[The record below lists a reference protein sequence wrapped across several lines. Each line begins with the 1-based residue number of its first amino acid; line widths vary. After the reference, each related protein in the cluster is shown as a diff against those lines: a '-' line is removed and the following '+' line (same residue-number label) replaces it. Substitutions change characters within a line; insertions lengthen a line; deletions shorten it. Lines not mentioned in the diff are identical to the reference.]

1 MKATDIE
8 TKQQTIYMCD
18 NIRQG
23 AIMLQWKGQKHAPSP
38 DDVAYILLFK
48 HIKNQT
54 RYAFTYRP
62 RNRLREREDHSTLH
76 QSSPGAEI
84 R

>member
-1 MKATDIE
+1 
-8 TKQQTIYMCD
+8 
-18 NIRQG
+18 
-23 AIMLQWKGQKHAPSP
+23 MLQWKGQKHAPSP

-62 RNRLREREDHSTLH
+62 RNRLREREDH
-76 QSSPGAEI
+76 
-84 R
+84 